1 MTTIS
6 LRGRGARG
14 EGVADVARRTGT
26 IAGIPVASDATDEQV
41 MDALTDGLEE
51 VVAAASYSVIEP
63 VAVTTTANI
72 TLSGEQTID
81 GVATS
86 ASRVLVKNQ
95 SSGAANGIY
104 VSGAGAWTRA
114 TDFDTSGEVVT
125 GAFVQVEGGSQAGGW
140 VLVTAGTITV
150 GTTAQTWRPFS
161 YRSASKVPFLPAG
174 TGAVARTVQSELRDW
189 IKPHQFGADPTGAVN
204 SDDAFNAAIDYAVS
218 VGRGLDLMGGSFKLS
233 SGAVNFA
240 RAGPH
245 IRGGGATLTFTGTG
259 RAFVLD
265 QGGADGEF
273 LEGMSV
279 EDIVI
284 VGNANTTDGFYARGV
299 VRSVF
304 RNIEVRN
311 VGGKAF
317 HIKHGVSSHYDGL
330 RYSPAVGET
339 AYATHGLYLDNN
351 GAGYYT
357 ANCLFSNPIM
367 EDFAGVG
374 CQLADATG
382 NLFHGGTFEA
392 CTTGL
397 VISAASDHN
406 RFDSLWCEANTSADV
421 VVSGNL
427 NGFINPRLG
436 SSSSGLNVQIQADGD
451 GTWFAGG
458 GYIRAVS
465 MASGS
470 IGTTF
475 HGVGVDENLSGTIG
489 FQGTGSYSR
498 VGVKKIDGSLNVVGM
513 YDDVIGNTG
522 TFTLTVDQG
531 GAVAATASA
540 SYSKVGR
547 NVTVTG
553 DCAITGSGSAASIVV
568 GGLPASL
575 APETLGARTTMGTFF
590 IVDNGTATYTGVV
603 MRESDSTFSFRKA
616 DGSAVNFALANGD
629 TVAFA
634 LSYMAGDV

>member
-1 MTTIS
+1 MPSTSTDRLFGLTTS
-6 LRGRGARG
+6 
-14 EGVADVARRTGT
+14 
-26 IAGIPVASDATDEQV
+26 
-41 MDALTDGLEE
+41 
-51 VVAAASYSVIEP
+51 
-63 VAVTTTANI
+63 VAVKAPCRAATTANI
-72 TLSGEQTID
+72 SLSGLQTVD
-81 GVATS
+81 GVAL
-86 ASRVLVKNQ
+86 AARDRVLVKDQ
-95 SSGAANGIY
+95 TDAVDNGIY
-104 VSGAGAWTRA
+104 LAQTTAWVRALDFNGSLDAVGGTQVSVI
-114 TDFDTSGEVVT
+114 D
-125 GAFVQVEGGSQAGGW
+125 
-140 VLVTAGTITV
+140 
-150 GTTAQTWRPFS
+150 GTTNSNTYWRLNGVGPVTIAVDDLEFEAS
-161 YRSASKVPFLPAG
+161 LLDDSATMRFLQAG
-174 TGAVARTVQSELRDW
+174 TGAEARTVQAELRDW
-189 IKPHQFGADPTGAVN
+189 IKPHQYGADPTGAVN

-284 VGNANTTDGFYARGV
+284 VGNANTTDGFYSRGV

-330 RYSPAVGET
+330 KYSPAVSET
-339 AYATHGLYLDNN
+339 AFATHGLYLDNN

-357 ANCLFSNPIM
+357 ANCLFSNPVM

-374 CQLADATG
+374 CQIADGSG
-382 NLFHGGTFEA
+382 NLFQGGTFEA

-421 VVSGNL
+421 VISGNL
-427 NGFINPRLG
+427 NGFTNPRFG

-475 HGVGVDENLSGTIG
+475 SGVGVDENLSGTIG

-498 VGVKKIDGSLNVVGM
+498 FGVKKIDGSLNVVGM

-522 TFTLTVDQG
+522 TFTPTVDQG
-531 GAVAATASA
+531 GAVTATASA
-540 SYSKVGR
+540 SYSLVGKS
-547 NVTVTG
+547 VSVAGT
-553 DCAITGSGSAASIVV
+553 CAITGSGSAASIIV
-568 GGLPASL
+568 GGLPNAL
-575 APETLGARTTMGTFF
+575 VPESVGSRTLLGTFF
-590 IVDNGTATYTGVV
+590 IIDNGTASYTGVV
-603 MRESDSTFSFRKA
+603 TRESDTTFSFRQA
-616 DGSAVNFALANGD
+616 DGAAVAFALANGD
-629 TVAFA
+629 SITFNLNYKAA
-634 LSYMAGDV
+634 